1 MFTGCSD
8 LGTIKSRIVITQKR
22 HEYEITLFV
31 KKQRMMAGQHDGRS
45 GYGII
50 VGPTQGGINT
60 MISAG
65 KPSLVHPTR
74 ETAVMRPHGLYEKML
89 YV

>member
-31 KKQRMMAGQHDGRS
+31 KKQRIRLRDYRGSNPRGL
-45 GYGII
+45 
-50 VGPTQGGINT
+50 V
-60 MISAG
+60 ISAG
-65 KPSLVHPTR
+65 KPSLDPTR

>member
-45 GYGII
+45 GYGLIVGPTLRGSGYGII
-50 VGPTQGGINT
+50 VGPTLRGDKRRQT
-60 MISAG
+60 FPRASY
-65 KPSLVHPTR
+65 P
-74 ETAVMRPHGLYEKML
+74 
-89 YV
+89 